1 MEPSGIQFP
10 EGLIPSSSSTSI
22 RARVNKSSLGP
33 ASPFGIV
40 HTPSSFLAKNGPPG
54 CASRTWIILLRRIFH
69 AIFQRQTRRSCK
81 SANNAERAECCRI
94 NAGSDRQK
102 MISLVTR
109 DGGAGE
115 RTHSAVG
122 GIGVVTELLQL
133 SLNTGHDLV
142 RRKPVVAIN
151 RFVVPIIRGRIVT
164 PGRIPPAVIP
174 TPPAPIE
181 KDDGGAAVS
190 SL

>member
-1 MEPSGIQFP
+1 
-10 EGLIPSSSSTSI
+10 
-22 RARVNKSSLGP
+22 
-33 ASPFGIV
+33 
-40 HTPSSFLAKNGPPG
+40 
-54 CASRTWIILLRRIFH
+54 
-69 AIFQRQTRRSCK
+69 
-81 SANNAERAECCRI
+81 
-94 NAGSDRQK
+94 

-122 GIGVVTELLQL
+122 GIAVVTELLQL
-133 SLNTGHDLV
+133 NLNTGHDLV

-181 KDDGGAAVS
+181 KDDGGAAGSPPIGAVVMVTVVRVVQSRLRNAADVS
-190 SL
+190 APIAETGGNLRIELVFGQCV